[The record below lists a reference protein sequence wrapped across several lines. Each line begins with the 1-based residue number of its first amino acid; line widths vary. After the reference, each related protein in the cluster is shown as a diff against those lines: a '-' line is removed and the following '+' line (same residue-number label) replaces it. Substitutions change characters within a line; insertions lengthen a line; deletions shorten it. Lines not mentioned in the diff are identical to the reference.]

1 MPKISDDIVRAVT
14 DAAKI
19 EDVVKD
25 LIGNKS
31 PDNPGGLRKTGTNYT
46 CLCPFHEDRIDGNF
60 IVRPSTISEKRG
72 GNTYKCLV
80 CNAKGGPIQFLTK
93 VGHMTFPETIRW
105 LGKKYS
111 IPVDDVPV
119 NWTPPKPKPAPPPL
133 PVLALPK
140 EWVKELRGEKVNDLP
155 LVKWL
160 RSLPWDDAQRN
171 RIDENLWLYCV
182 GAFKG
187 RIVWWLID
195 ETCIPRAAKLMDY
208 LPNGHRDKE
217 RNPGWIYNQDGYRQQ
232 CNPDEHEIVKPL
244 FGMHLLDKFPHATI
258 HIVES
263 EKTALIMA
271 TAYGN
276 HKMSLWLACGGKENL
291 NREKLKPLIEQGRK
305 IVIYPD
311 RDAIDE
317 WRKIANDI
325 HYERLSV
332 NVEAV
337 QRWWQPQDGEKADIA
352 DVVVRMLG
360 NG

>member
-1 MPKISDDIVRAVT
+1 MENIKMARINDLTVERIKAAADIV
-14 DAAKI
+14 
-19 EDVVKD
+19 DVV
-25 LIGNKS
+25 GQFVS
-31 PDNPGGLRKTGTNYT
+31 LRKKGKEYSG
-46 CLCPFHEDRIDGNF
+46 LCPFHNDRHLGSFMVSKSKGIA
-60 IVRPSTISEKRG
+60 
-72 GNTYKCLV
+72 KCFSCGWSGDSVKFLMEHAGMKYRDALV
-80 CNAKGGPIQFLTK
+80 WIADRYGI
-93 VGHMTFPETIRW
+93 W
-105 LGKKYS
+105 LDEADRHDY
-111 IPVDDVPV
+111 V
-119 NWTPPKPKPAPPPL
+119 PPKPKPAPPPL

-195 ETCIPRAAKLMDY
+195 ETHIPRAAKLMDY

-352 DVVVRMLG
+352 DVIVRMLG

>member
-1 MPKISDDIVRAVT
+1 
-14 DAAKI
+14 
-19 EDVVKD
+19 
-25 LIGNKS
+25 
-31 PDNPGGLRKTGTNYT
+31 
-46 CLCPFHEDRIDGNF
+46 
-60 IVRPSTISEKRG
+60 
-72 GNTYKCLV
+72 
-80 CNAKGGPIQFLTK
+80 
-93 VGHMTFPETIRW
+93 
-105 LGKKYS
+105 
-111 IPVDDVPV
+111 
-119 NWTPPKPKPAPPPL
+119 
-133 PVLALPK
+133 
-140 EWVKELRGEKVNDLP
+140 
-155 LVKWL
+155 
-160 RSLPWDDAQRN
+160 
-171 RIDENLWLYCV
+171 V

-195 ETCIPRAAKLMDY
+195 ETRIPRAAKLMDY
-208 LPNGHRDKE
+208 YDEGHPKYGHRDKE

-352 DVVVRMLG
+352 DVIVRMLG